1 MELLEFF
8 KSQLLSE
15 KKKVSPITLKN
26 YLSDIRH
33 FIQWFERTTGRT
45 ISPTDI
51 SEDTI
56 QLYKQTQGGA
66 IKYGVVQEGISLR
79 SINRHISSIR
89 KLSTMLVK
97 EKVIEANP
105 FLLQPT
111 TYNLQPDLWHIQDF
125 KDYLYVFGS
134 SHLTIKNYIND
145 IQNFARW
152 FETAV
157 LPTLENPLTKQANFY
172 HINQEVLDGYK
183 KRLLDIQGAAPR
195 TINRKLSSLRRYL
208 EFATKQNLIS
218 PQEIILSSVE
228 AKLEAVEPTIALS
241 DIKTKTAAVNE
252 PVSISYSK
260 FAPLRLLQKTLV
272 LPYLLFE
279 EKTAQAIALMITGKK
294 ALNTLPLN
302 VAQKT
307 LNAKKVLEFQRK
319 LKLHDLLGIRNI
331 KKEFYAPQAIQ
342 LQGSPFHKRIWHH
355 MRHTRPD
362 WYKKYHT
369 YTFSHYLHFAIL
381 IVFASGV
388 GIALYQNLVGNK
400 DILPS
405 FAAPVAPPR
414 VLSFQGRLTDNLDN
428 PITTS
433 TNIRFAIYDDA
444 SASGAALLWQEVLT
458 SVTPDQDGI
467 FSVILGNGT
476 VIPTT
481 VFSDNINTWL
491 GVTIAS
497 TPELT
502 PRQRIATV
510 AYATNSE
517 FLQGLPPITGTAATT
532 NVVLALDASGNLT
545 IGGSAAPTFTASG
558 GQFKLSGQPLVLATN
573 SSSGGNIILIP
584 DGLGKIDLEKPLI
597 NLGTTGNISQ
607 GAVEI
612 DDKFAVLASESAT
625 AAFIVNNQSV
635 GGDIFTA
642 SQGGTTKFVIDTNG
656 NVAIGKRTANFT
668 LDVAGTA
675 SISSTLSLGP
685 SIQSDAGACAVA
697 TAGRMYYDGPANTYY
712 YCNGTS
718 WTQMG
723 SGSGGSSFFR
733 LTNGALSPIND
744 TLDLLIG
751 GVATSTAKIAFTGI
765 NTGGTPTASFSGN
778 LSLQVPTGSAP
789 SALFNVLNGGSL
801 NFQTASTGQG
811 DAGLISRLF
820 IANDGRIG
828 INTSSPFTKLALDV
842 RGLTGTTGTASISA
856 RSSFASLLVDNA
868 GIGDII
874 VASQAGRT
882 VLRIDNNG
890 NLIVG
895 ANGGGKITADIVDPY
910 LVQNQKTSGI
920 TSLTFQTMGASN
932 ADFIFQ
938 NVSTELSRLTQA
950 GQFQLPITGSTGG
963 IVLGGDAQLFRGA
976 ANRIDLSSGDSFNL
990 VSGGL
995 LVGGSTIIDS
1005 SGNGT
1010 FATLNVTS
1018 GCTGCGASGPNS
1030 PFQVLSGTIVPV
1042 NSTVDFLLGSQA
1054 TTSAKFAVLNI
1065 NGSTVPTAS
1074 VSAQNAGGQALVLGG
1089 DGSLQTTRNNTLSL
1103 GGSTTGNIALL
1114 PRNAGGYVGINTSSP
1129 LSTLDV
1135 NGTLRVTNTADAT
1148 DYFTLS
1154 SGNTSTTLSRTTN
1167 GSILGSVTL
1176 DNAGTL
1182 TAENVTVSSILNVS
1196 SFTGQSGGIIYAN
1209 ASGQVYQAAAGT
1221 GTQCLLGGTTPTWGS
1236 CSAGG
1241 TDSPFTTNLGAIVP
1255 GNITQD
1261 FLLGAQSTT
1270 SAKFA
1275 VLNMNGTGPAIAS
1288 ISGNLIVMPQNGSGG
1303 NIGIGTINPTKK
1315 LTIAGGGLLIT
1326 PHLSQVGTITEGA
1339 GATKLS
1345 GIQDVYISRSY
1356 AYVTGEDSL
1365 SIIDIS
1371 DPTSPTEIGTITDG
1385 AGATEL
1391 DQPTGVFVVGKYAYV
1406 VSYEDAAL
1414 SIFDVSDP
1422 TSPTE
1427 VGTIKDGIGA
1437 TKLYGARKVFV
1448 NNGYAYVTS
1457 DNEDALSIFDVTNPS
1472 SPTEV
1477 GTLTSSEL
1485 DAAYGLYFAN
1495 GYIYVTSLIDDSLSI
1510 IDVTNPA
1517 SPNILSTIKDG
1528 VGATKLDGAI
1538 SVYVEDDYAYVT
1550 GENSLSIIDISNP
1563 VSPMEIGTITDGIGA
1578 TELNSPD
1585 EVYVS
1590 GKYAYVASTQDD
1602 SLTLIDISDPV
1613 SPTEAAVI
1621 KNGVGAINMNEVH
1634 QVFINKNFAYITSTD
1649 DTLSVI
1655 ETSGVNAPSLATNVL
1670 SVSGDATLDNN
1681 LYISGSTFIDYYASS
1696 GAALSIQGANF
1707 KTGKILDLS
1716 GTFSPTTGGYTSA
1729 MDINITHSPTTTND
1743 LFSSFNLTT
1752 NDSGTIANSDVLG
1765 INNRLNVTSNASNKD
1780 IIGIQNYI
1788 QNSSNLG
1795 DNLNGISSTL
1805 DITNSIS
1812 TGERSATGI
1821 YSAVLANGGG
1831 DTNANIYLT
1840 GGYFHSAYST
1850 DSDNTGATIDV
1861 IGLQA
1866 FVEGS
1871 LTTGGTI
1878 GLYGLMI
1885 SEPNTSTTGNSTA
1898 FGIYLEPQTG
1908 ADNNYGLCFDC
1919 DGSWDQNTV
1928 GSGIQFGTDAN
1939 GVNLY
1944 RAANDTLRTDDNL
1957 SAGGFATISG
1967 NLTLEGVG
1975 RAVQSTDF
1983 NALTL
1988 GGTTTGDIILLPKD
2002 GIGTV
2007 SIPSTSTTGTVLSLA
2022 ANSLTTGEAVD
2033 ITTAITTND
2042 TYGQLLDL
2050 NLTHTPTDDY
2060 GEFSGIDL
2068 SNNTSGSYEGTFF
2081 GIKNGLSLTG
2091 SSTNR
2096 NGYGIKNA
2104 VSTTSSSGTERLYG
2118 IYSSA
2123 VGAED
2128 LSGSRNL
2135 TAIYGFAS
2143 ASSDG
2148 SGGTIVEKSI
2158 VGETSFWTTA
2168 ATSTTV
2174 NMSALYALPDAPFIL
2189 GGSPVVNS
2197 YGLNVQ
2203 WEGFANTTGT
2213 TSQYSIYLDV
2223 PQGADN
2229 NYGICFDCD
2238 GTWDEINTTAAGIQ
2252 FGTDANGV
2260 TLYRSASDTLK
2271 TDDAFNVA
2279 GNINLSSAGVAS
2291 GLTGLTLASGPITL
2305 SASTGTGQCLI
2316 GGATASWG
2324 ACGGGVAGSN
2334 WRLSSGALSP
2344 INDTLDLLVGSTS
2357 SSSAKFAVLNI
2368 NGTATPVASVS
2379 ATSGTDI
2386 NKGIYLSGNGS
2397 IQSVRNNTLTIG
2409 GSTTGVTQL
2418 ASQVIQFTGASQII
2432 DTAVAG
2438 TLNFNTITNRPI
2450 TTGTGLLTT
2459 GGNLSVN
2466 GSTTTLASTVINLT
2480 GNSPTIDLTHAST
2493 LSINTTTNR
2502 PITTGTGLTT
2512 LGGNLTVN
2520 GSTTSLAS
2528 TTISLTGA
2536 SPILNL
2542 THASTLSINT
2552 TTNRPITTGTGLLT
2566 AGGDL
2571 TVAGATTTFSN
2582 AAAVLTTGTN
2592 LPLTITPNGSGD
2604 LILSSDFD
2612 TGVYV
2617 GASTNTP
2624 AALSVTGG
2632 IGSNAGFIINRVGLN
2647 NDIIAAS
2654 SAGVTRFVV
2663 KNDGTASSAAGFAV
2677 DAAAGLQSTRNQ
2689 TLVLGGSSTGDINI
2703 VPRNGSGVLNLQL
2716 SSTNGLRMN
2725 GTFGAAVTGG
2735 NTCISDVVNGI
2746 VTGTVACAG
2755 GGGGSSNWRITTNT
2769 GALSPINN
2777 TLDILIGA
2785 QATSSAKFSVLN
2797 INGSASPFA
2806 SVSATLA
2813 SGGSGNGISIG
2824 GDGTLQ
2830 TVRNNTLVLG
2840 GTTTGDIWFKPANN
2854 LGSLFLTSNGKVNI
2868 GTLQSP
2874 TGSIFGGK
2882 LNVFSNDAGPV
2893 ASFSGRTSYAAL
2905 VVDQASG
2912 SGDLIAASRSG
2923 QNVFRVFNDGTVDVG
2938 PAATGKLNAG
2948 TVDPPYTIDGQGYAT
2963 YMPSMV
2969 GVKEEYTGKV
2979 VLGYD
2984 NSVGGYA
2991 YKLDFNHFEYQSGHW
3006 VFNRII
3012 DPDISN
3018 VSVLL
3023 SPNSQAK
3030 TWYKKDG
3037 ANRTITLFADR
3048 PVEISYRLTAPRF
3061 DHDKW
3066 KTYTGVIKGH
3076 IAPPP
3081 TVNGSSANDN
3091 NIGADPY
3098 YNTLTINRESGQW
3111 VLKDVNNNNVNQME
3125 AYGKVF
3131 VAQIKSGLVNTR
3143 ELITDTF
3150 QASTA
3155 SISTLTGNSFNFAS
3169 GTISSLNSSMSNLG
3183 NATASSLN
3191 ISTENISIA
3200 GISLKNYINQTV
3212 TQLLAS
3218 GNFTSPVADSEQIRT
3233 NIISPTGNNG
3243 TIALNIESNNIK
3255 LKNTTTGKVVAQI
3268 NDNGDASFSGTLS
3281 SEVALF
3287 ESASISG
3294 SLATGSLTTNDAT
3307 ISGTLYANN
3316 IDGLDTRIANQLQNQ
3331 QQASLSGNLAS
3342 GNVDSL
3348 HVGNLTAD
3356 YGIFEQGIVALGPA
3370 TFTSLTA
3377 MEQISIGDS
3386 FVIGDNAINTL
3397 GADLEIQPLRQGGV
3411 NFLAG
3416 LVKIDTNGNMDIA
3429 GNLNVLGNIAAQN
3442 GVFNGI
3448 LTANSIATNL
3458 ISPLADN
3465 ALVIARSPNSVIASG
3480 SAAISSDNLLDVRGS
3495 LSASGSGTFAKLNF
3509 NIVGQAHATSDLE
3522 ATATGSAGFATLKK
3536 NKPELTIYNPNV
3548 TEDSLIY
3555 ITPFGDTQN
3564 KVLYLLRQVPDSE
3577 FESGSFTV
3585 GVSGPV
3591 INKDIQFNY
3600 LIVN

>member
-1 MELLEFF
+1 
-8 KSQLLSE
+8 
-15 KKKVSPITLKN
+15 
-26 YLSDIRH
+26 
-33 FIQWFERTTGRT
+33 
-45 ISPTDI
+45 
-51 SEDTI
+51 
-56 QLYKQTQGGA
+56 
-66 IKYGVVQEGISLR
+66 
-79 SINRHISSIR
+79 
-89 KLSTMLVK
+89 
-97 EKVIEANP
+97 
-105 FLLQPT
+105 
-111 TYNLQPDLWHIQDF
+111 
-125 KDYLYVFGS
+125 
-134 SHLTIKNYIND
+134 
-145 IQNFARW
+145 
-152 FETAV
+152 
-157 LPTLENPLTKQANFY
+157 
-172 HINQEVLDGYK
+172 
-183 KRLLDIQGAAPR
+183 
-195 TINRKLSSLRRYL
+195 
-208 EFATKQNLIS
+208 
-218 PQEIILSSVE
+218 
-228 AKLEAVEPTIALS
+228 
-241 DIKTKTAAVNE
+241 
-252 PVSISYSK
+252 
-260 FAPLRLLQKTLV
+260 
-272 LPYLLFE
+272 
-279 EKTAQAIALMITGKK
+279 
-294 ALNTLPLN
+294 
-302 VAQKT
+302 
-307 LNAKKVLEFQRK
+307 
-319 LKLHDLLGIRNI
+319 
-331 KKEFYAPQAIQ
+331 
-342 LQGSPFHKRIWHH
+342 

-558 GQFKLSGQPLVLATN
+558 GQFKLSGQPLVLVTN

-811 DAGLISRLF
+811 DAGLTSRLF

-868 GIGDII
+868 GIGDIF

-1236 CSAGG
+1236 CSTGG

-1275 VLNMNGTGPAIAS
+1275 VLNMNGTGPATAS
-1288 ISGNLIVMPQNGSGG
+1288 VSGNLIVMPRNGAGG
-1303 NIGIGTINPTKK
+1303 YLGIGTINPQAN
-1315 LTIAGGGLLIT
+1315 L
-1326 PHLSQVGTITEGA
+1326 
-1339 GATKLS
+1339 
-1345 GIQDVYISRSY
+1345 
-1356 AYVTGEDSL
+1356 
-1365 SIIDIS
+1365 DIS
-1371 DPTSPTEIGTITDG
+1371 S
-1385 AGATEL
+1385 
-1391 DQPTGVFVVGKYAYV
+1391 
-1406 VSYEDAAL
+1406 
-1414 SIFDVSDP
+1414 
-1422 TSPTE
+1422 
-1427 VGTIKDGIGA
+1427 
-1437 TKLYGARKVFV
+1437 
-1448 NNGYAYVTS
+1448 
-1457 DNEDALSIFDVTNPS
+1457 
-1472 SPTEV
+1472 
-1477 GTLTSSEL
+1477 
-1485 DAAYGLYFAN
+1485 
-1495 GYIYVTSLIDDSLSI
+1495 
-1510 IDVTNPA
+1510 TNPA
-1517 SPNILSTIKDG
+1517 GTLLNLSNT
-1528 VGATKLDGAI
+1528 ALT
-1538 SVYVEDDYAYVT
+1538 T
-1550 GENSLSIIDISNP
+1550 GN
-1563 VSPMEIGTITDGIGA
+1563 V
-1578 TELNSPD
+1578 LN
-1585 EVYVS
+1585 
-1590 GKYAYVASTQDD
+1590 
-1602 SLTLIDISDPV
+1602 
-1613 SPTEAAVI
+1613 
-1621 KNGVGAINMNEVH
+1621 
-1634 QVFINKNFAYITSTD
+1634 ITSTH
-1649 DTLSVI
+1649 S
-1655 ETSGVNAPSLATNVL
+1655 PS
-1670 SVSGDATLDNN
+1670 D
-1681 LYISGSTFIDYYASS
+1681 GSTNE
-1696 GAALSIQGANF
+1696 AL
-1707 KTGKILDLS
+1707 
-1716 GTFSPTTGGYTSA
+1716 
-1729 MDINITHSPTTTND
+1729 DINITHSPTGSSD
-1743 LFSSFNLTT
+1743 IFSSLNLTT
-1752 NDSGTIANSDVLG
+1752 TDSTSLGNELTG
-1765 INNRLNVTSNASNKD
+1765 INNTLTLTGNAQKYTR
-1780 IIGIQNYI
+1780 GIN
-1788 QNSSNLG
+1788 
-1795 DNLNGISSTL
+1795 TH
-1805 DITNSIS
+1805 ITNSS
-1812 TGERSATGI
+1812 TIGDQIIGGGFDVIATGGISVSNRRLYGIATYVAGPGTDTGGTTDI
-1821 YSAVLANGGG
+1821 Y
-1831 DTNANIYLT
+1831 
-1840 GGYFHSAYST
+1840 GGYFETAYSGT
-1850 DSDNTGATIDV
+1850 SNNTGSTISLFGGYFDV
-1861 IGLQA
+1861 G
-1866 FVEGS
+1866 EGT
-1871 LTTGGTI
+1871 LDTGGT
-1878 GLYGLMI
+1878 LNAYGI
-1885 SEPNTSTTGNSTA
+1885 YINNPSSNTVGNSTKY
-1898 FGIYLEPQTG
+1898 GLYLEPQTG
-1908 ADNNYGLCFDC
+1908 ADSNYGLCFDC

-2438 TLNFNTITNRPI
+2438 SLSFNTITNRPI

-2480 GNSPTIDLTHAST
+2480 GNTPIIDLTHAST

-2502 PITTGTGLTT
+2502 PITTGTGLLTA
-2512 LGGNLTVN
+2512 GGNLTVN
-2520 GSTTSLAS
+2520 GATTTLAS
-2528 TTISLTGA
+2528 TSISLSGA

-2963 YMPSMV
+2963 YMPSMI

-2979 VLGYD
+2979 TLGY
-2984 NSVGGYA
+2984 NSSAGGYA
-2991 YKLDFNHFEYQSGHW
+2991 YKLDFNAFEYKSGQW
-3006 VFNRII
+3006 VYNRII
-3012 DPDISN
+3012 DPDISQI
-3018 VSVLL
+3018 SVLL

-3061 DHDKW
+3061 DHTKW
-3066 KTYTGVIKGH
+3066 KTYTGEVKGH

-3081 TVNGSSANDN
+3081 TTNGSSANDN
-3091 NIGADPY
+3091 NIGADSY
-3098 YNTLTINRESGQW
+3098 YNTLTINRESGEW

-3191 ISTENISIA
+3191 ISTDNISIA
-3200 GISLKNYINQTV
+3200 GTSLRNYINETV
-3212 TQLLAS
+3212 TTLLATNYAAMQWLVPS
-3218 GNFTSPVADSEQIRT
+3218 GGNLPINPLAVSEQIRT
-3233 NIISPTGNNG
+3233 NVISPLAQGG
-3243 TIALNIESNNIK
+3243 TVKIDGKLSIGPSVIANDSEAISLE
-3255 LKNTTTGKVVAQI
+3255 VA
-3268 NDNGDASFSGTLS
+3268 GSASISGTLY
-3281 SEVALF
+3281 SEVGIF

-3294 SLATGSLTTNDAT
+3294 NLAANTSTFQSSEIGNLKSGDAT

-3342 GNVDSL
+3342 GNVETL
-3348 HVGNLTAD
+3348 HIGNLTAD

-3442 GVFNGI
+3442 GVFQGI
-3448 LTANSIATNL
+3448 LSTQNLATEL
-3458 ISPLADN
+3458 ISPLASDSDISLKFQDSKFN
-3465 ALVIARSPNSVIASG
+3465 VQDSRTGSG
-3480 SAAISSDNLLDVRGS
+3480 SSVLSINNKGDVVS
-3495 LSASGSGTFAKLNF
+3495 SGSGTFAKLNF